1 MRSGVSELFPE
12 LIGSRQSPS
21 VLSSFL
27 HRSRTEAPSL
37 HRHDPASPV
46 LRASPPPCPARPVP
60 RGMPVGT
67 CTPPTGLPVLPPSPS
82 GTHAAANTPAE
93 TPGARV
99 ARFPDAGCLPRYSGG
114 SASALCFSRPA
125 RRSLA
130 LRPLML
136 ETVASTAQTGR
147 NSGQGARHSATLSSP
162 AWLGARGLDGP
173 GRGGGVQREA
183 VVTSVAGSSTPER
196 GVARCWAAAGA
207 ASCGRRTAPRRQL
220 PASSARSA
228 AGLDQCPP
236 ASRRGSAA
244 RLGRASRRAAGRVA
258 SAWNEGSSRSWTAR
272 RSASCQTCTEDR
284 NGIASKRLGEAG
296 STTRPWPEDT
306 RRIAL

>member
-1 MRSGVSELFPE
+1 MG
-12 LIGSRQSPS
+12 RQTSAPR
-21 VLSSFL
+21 
-27 HRSRTEAPSL
+27 HTRTLVPAPSWSTGCSQL
-37 HRHDPASPV
+37 EHRA
-46 LRASPPPCPARPVP
+46 
-60 RGMPVGT
+60 
-67 CTPPTGLPVLPPSPS
+67 
-82 GTHAAANTPAE
+82 
-93 TPGARV
+93 
-99 ARFPDAGCLPRYSGG
+99 
-114 SASALCFSRPA
+114 A
-125 RRSLA
+125 RRSARPPVA
-130 LRPLML
+130 LPVPAGAESAPPLML

-173 GRGGGVQREA
+173 GRGGGLQREA
-183 VVTSVAGSSTPER
+183 VVTSVAGGSAPER
-196 GVARCWAAAGA
+196 GVARCWAVAGA

-244 RLGRASRRAAGRVA
+244 RFGRTSRRAAGRVA

-296 STTRPWPEDT
+296 STTRPWHEDT